1 MKNESL
7 KARLHGYLCGD
18 GCVSCRKERANGK
31 AHHEIRF
38 YPDDASMA
46 ASFIDAFHLVYGK
59 KLGLKELKNYYLV
72 NINSKVI
79 ANDLLRDGSLSS
91 MEWRVPAWVICNQE
105 NSKEW
110 LRAFFDAEA
119 YVNDKEIRVQS
130 VNKTGLCQVK
140 AMLGTFGIL
149 CREYTYKRKNKRWNI
164 NYHLAIYGR
173 VNRCNFLKKVG
184 FNHIKKLKML
194 NADVA

>member
-1 MKNESL
+1 
-7 KARLHGYLCGD
+7 
-18 GCVSCRKERANGK
+18 
-31 AHHEIRF
+31 
-38 YPDDASMA
+38 MA